1 MRALTHNY
9 SYLFCLGL
17 FLYST
22 SLTAANK
29 PPIGEIYARYYY
41 APRHFGSNFMAF
53 QNAFLSMILL
63 MFVVVMIQYW
73 NNRRRAYFYYGL
85 YLLVMFFY
93 FLRTFPPYLYF
104 LFPDLGSFLKFYN
117 FLIPQFGEG
126 FSQQTELIFFFL
138 MTAVY
143 LLFVRD
149 FFDFAHEDAL
159 VYKRINQIVKVLLGT
174 AILAALILGFT
185 GAYLRDSVLLKY
197 LCFLPMLWLMY
208 KMLKMGLNCTGLIV
222 AGSSMLILGSI
233 VVGVLHLVGD
243 ELFGKRIY
251 LEMGVLLEVIFF
263 MAALSRLN
271 WLMIQEKKKLEE
283 DLNVLKRQAFAP
295 QEEQPELLIRL
306 NELIEEVLAVLAS
319 GQETKFS
326 MASFA
331 KQLYLSPS
339 ALLRKIKEIDSSLSV
354 EEYVLSYRL
363 NKAYELVWKTNTT
376 FSKIATQT
384 GFANQSAFGK
394 AFKKKFGYSPSILRN
409 DGGKNLN

>member
-1 MRALTHNY
+1 M
-9 SYLFCLGL
+9 GL

-22 SLTAANK
+22 NLTAASK

-53 QNAFLSMILL
+53 QNAFLSMILV
-63 MFVVVMIQYW
+63 MFFVVLIQYW
-73 NNRRRAYFYYGL
+73 NNRRRAYLYYGL
-85 YLLVMFFY
+85 YLLVMFLY

-104 LFPDLGSFLKFYN
+104 LFPDLASFLKFYN

-143 LLFVRD
+143 LFFVRD
-149 FFDFAHEDAL
+149 FFDFVHEDAL

-283 DLNVLKRQAFAP
+283 DLNVLKRQVFAP
-295 QEEQPELLIRL
+295 QEEQPEIFAWRVDRRRL
-306 NELIEEVLAVLAS
+306 TALAV
-319 GQETKFS
+319 GKTKFS
-326 MASFA
+326 IACLPA
-331 KQLYLSPS
+331 VVLSPS
-339 ALLRKIKEIDSSLSV
+339 ALLRKTKEINGLSV

-363 NKAYELVWKTNTT
+363 NKAYEMVWKTNTA
-376 FSKIATQT
+376 FKKIAQQM

-394 AFKKKFGYSPSILRN
+394 AFRKKYGYSPSVLRN
-409 DGGKNLN
+409 EGGKNLN